1 MRDFED
7 KKVMLEKGQTFILTG
22 EEVFGNKER
31 ASITYENLWQDVTVG
46 TKILIDDGLI
56 GMQVDKI
63 ENKEIYCTVLMMER
77 YQTTR
82 ESMYRAF
89 IWQWII

>member
-22 EEVFGNKER
+22 EEVLGNKER

-56 GMQVDKI
+56 GMQV
-63 ENKEIYCTVLMMER
+63 R
-77 YQTTR
+77 
-82 ESMYRAF
+82 
-89 IWQWII
+89 